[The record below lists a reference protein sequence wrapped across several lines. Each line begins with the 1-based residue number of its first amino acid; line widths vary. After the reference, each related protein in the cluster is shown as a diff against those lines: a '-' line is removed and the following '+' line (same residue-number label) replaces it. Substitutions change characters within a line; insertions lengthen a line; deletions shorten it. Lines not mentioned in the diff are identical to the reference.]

1 MDGFRGTQGPRN
13 IVIAATNRQDSL
25 DKALLRYGHLLFNA
39 LFSIISN
46 SVNYFHRRSGR
57 FDYHIFVPK
66 PNKDGR
72 KEILLI
78 QLKKVALSSNLE
90 MIADF
95 VADQTHNFTGAD
107 LANVVNTSALLAAR
121 RGAGR
126 VEIAD
131 FKSALAKIFSERV
144 DLDIS
149 SA

>member
-1 MDGFRGTQGPRN
+1 
-13 IVIAATNRQDSL
+13 
-25 DKALLRYGHLLFNA
+25 
-39 LFSIISN
+39 
-46 SVNYFHRRSGR
+46 
-57 FDYHIFVPK
+57 
-66 PNKDGR
+66 
-72 KEILLI
+72 
-78 QLKKVALSSNLE
+78 